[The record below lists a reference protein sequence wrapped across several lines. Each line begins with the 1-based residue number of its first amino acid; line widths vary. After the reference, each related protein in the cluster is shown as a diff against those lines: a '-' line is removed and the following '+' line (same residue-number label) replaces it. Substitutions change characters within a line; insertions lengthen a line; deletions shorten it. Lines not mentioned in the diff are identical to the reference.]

1 MSDAPRQDPAGRS
14 GISLRA
20 KGVAVLLA
28 PLAALFAV
36 LFSVYWMEGG
46 VQQAD
51 QTVLRAYDARSDLAQ
66 LRSLLLEAETSL
78 NAYIATGQTGFL
90 ANFDAARKTVRDM
103 QSRLATDIGELTAA
117 EMELLDQVRRG
128 GPAALIDRQKAAMAD
143 LQARIALLSARE
155 EQRLTEARSE
165 RDRARLRLFRTVIL
179 CGVLGPL
186 GALAIHLLIAGRI

>member
-1 MSDAPRQDPAGRS
+1 MSDAPRQDPPGRS

-51 QTVLRAYDARSDLAQ
+51 QTVLRAYDARTDLAQ

-90 ANFDAARKTVRDM
+90 ANFDAARETVRDM
-103 QSRLATDIGELTAA
+103 QSRLATDMAQLTGA
-117 EMELLDQVRRG
+117 EMDLLDQARRG
-128 GPAALIDRQKAAMAD
+128 GPAAPADRQKAAMAD
-143 LQARIALLSARE
+143 LQARIALSAHE
-155 EQRLTEARSE
+155 EQRLS
-165 RDRARLRLFRTVIL
+165 
-179 CGVLGPL
+179 
-186 GALAIHLLIAGRI
+186 